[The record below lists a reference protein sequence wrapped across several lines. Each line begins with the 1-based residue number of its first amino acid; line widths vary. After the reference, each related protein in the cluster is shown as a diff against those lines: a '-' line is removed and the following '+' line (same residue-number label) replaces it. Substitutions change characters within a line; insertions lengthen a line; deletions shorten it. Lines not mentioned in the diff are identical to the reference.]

1 MLTEKTLDQILG
13 VLELTRKY
21 YNTGLP
27 VTKAYQKSVKDIA
40 HRYSVRYQTVADG
53 CRRRLNL
60 DNVEEFIK
68 LLSEWLAGKALP
80 LKELL
85 INNIGELDEYKVENF
100 FDQPAPV
107 STSKVVTSRNVE
119 GTFEVVTFK
128 APRNIMSQLRVLAE
142 VEEKSVQEFM
152 NILIKQYVDEHYL
165 THVKNL
171 INALPPKE
179 REQII
184 TDLSN
189 NMK

>member
-21 YNTGLP
+21 YHTGLP

-40 HRYSVRYQTVADG
+40 HRYSVRYQTIADG
-53 CRRRLNL
+53 CRRRLYL

-68 LLSEWLAGKALP
+68 LLSEWLVGKPLP

-85 INNIGELDEYKVENF
+85 IKNIGELDKYKVENF
-100 FDQPAPV
+100 FDQPAPA
-107 STSKVVTSRNVE
+107 STSKTVVSRNVE
-119 GTFEVVTFK
+119 EIFEVVTFK
-128 APRNIMSQLRVLAE
+128 APRNIVSQLRVLAE
-142 VEEKSVQEFM
+142 AEEKSVQEFM

-165 THVKNL
+165 AHVKNL

-189 NMK
+189 SMK